1 MRQSNKR
8 AASFKESTQN
18 NKDKPGFSLV
28 IQPSSHP
35 HSPLLHRMF
44 LPCRGCSLTAV
55 SSLNPENKSKIN
67 SARSEPPFLKPAQIK
82 IPKINLKKKG

>member
-1 MRQSNKR
+1 
-8 AASFKESTQN
+8 
-18 NKDKPGFSLV
+18 
-28 IQPSSHP
+28 
-35 HSPLLHRMF
+35 MF

-82 IPKINLKKKG
+82 IPKINLKEKGLKNNEIHPLDSIGNPVTD